1 MLRVGSPSFYA
12 RLLNDPIDVEGLVRK
27 SGARAPFTLAKSKA
41 LLESLNLIEK
51 DYDEE
56 AVEKLPATA
65 QLPSR
70 SPTKTLLVAGVLL
83 CIGELPFL

>member
-1 MLRVGSPSFYA
+1 MTKSLPF
-12 RLLNDPIDVEGLVRK
+12 DVEGLVRK
-27 SGARAPFTLAKSKA
+27 SGTWTPFTLEKSKA
-41 LLESLNLIEK
+41 LLESLDLIEK

-83 CIGELPFL
+83 SVGELPFPRYRILL

>member
-1 MLRVGSPSFYA
+1 MTKSY
-12 RLLNDPIDVEGLVRK
+12 PIDLEGLFGK
-27 SGARAPFTLAKSKA
+27 SGTWAPFTSEKSKV

-51 DYDEE
+51 SYDEE

-70 SPTKTLLVAGVLL
+70 SPTKMLLVAGVLL
-83 CIGELPFL
+83 TVSELFSPQLRILL

>member
-1 MLRVGSPSFYA
+1 MTKSF
-12 RLLNDPIDVEGLVRK
+12 PFEVEGLVRK
-27 SGARAPFTLAKSKA
+27 SGTWAPFTLEKSKV
-41 LLESLNLIEK
+41 LLETLDLIEK

-70 SPTKTLLVAGVLL
+70 SPTKTLLVARVLL
-83 CIGELPFL
+83 SVGELPFPLYRILL

>member
-1 MLRVGSPSFYA
+1 MAKSY
-12 RLLNDPIDVEGLVRK
+12 PIDLEGLFGK
-27 SGARAPFTLAKSKA
+27 SGTWAPFTSEKSKA
-41 LLESLNLIEK
+41 LLESLDLIEK
-51 DYDEE
+51 GYDEE

-83 CIGELPFL
+83 TVGELPSPQLRILL

>member
-1 MLRVGSPSFYA
+1 MTKSF
-12 RLLNDPIDVEGLVRK
+12 RFDVEGLVRN
-27 SGARAPFTLAKSKA
+27 SGTCAPFTLEKSKA
-41 LLESLNLIEK
+41 LLESLDLIEK

-70 SPTKTLLVAGVLL
+70 SPSKTLLVAGVLL
-83 CIGELPFL
+83 NVGELPFPRYRILL